1 MITLYGIK
9 NCDTVQ
15 RALKRLSDA
24 GIACRF
30 HDFKTDGLD
39 IALAQSW
46 FDALGVDVVVN
57 RKGTTWRKLDE
68 ATRNGLHANNAAN
81 LLASQPS
88 LYKRPVIASPAGLS
102 VGVAQADAKTN
113 VDKSEEGRGGK
124 EYVI

>member
-1 MITLYGIK
+1 MRISDWSSDVCSSDLIVSKLASLFAETDMITLYGIK

-46 FDALGVDVVVN
+46 VDALGVDVVVN

-68 ATRNGLHANNAAN
+68 ATRNGLHANNE
-81 LLASQPS
+81 
-88 LYKRPVIASPAGLS
+88 I
-102 VGVAQADAKTN
+102 
-113 VDKSEEGRGGK
+113 GRAH
-124 EYVI
+124 V

>member
-1 MITLYGIK
+1 MRISDWSSDVCSSDLIVSKLASLFAETDMITLYGIK

-46 FDALGVDVVVN
+46 VDALGVDVVVN

-68 ATRNGLHANNAAN
+68 ATRN
-81 LLASQPS
+81 
-88 LYKRPVIASPAGLS
+88 R
-102 VGVAQADAKTN
+102 
-113 VDKSEEGRGGK
+113 SEERRGGK
-124 EYVI
+124 RGVST